1 MIFIIIINILLIIWI
16 YKKYIYIPKIFDESS
31 VQINE
36 LDPALIGYIDD
47 RNGNS
52 IDWILSEIL
61 SLNKKGFIEIEYVRE
76 DIDKYEYI
84 MKKKDNIE
92 LSQLKKYE
100 LTAYRFLF
108 SESDEISMT
117 ELEEKI
123 LRSMQAEIDVNVKS
137 VSIRNEI
144 EEELIKQNIIDYRAK
159 EILSILKKVYFMLI
173 LISIC
178 LIENIQLVQG
188 GILFVES
195 IIVFLLM
202 LNATPFTKK
211 GKSLYSR
218 IQHYKKELEYNEI
231 LKEKKIMHNILFE
244 KIYLDSI
251 ALHIM
256 SEARKEFIHD
266 ELIQKNIKKG
276 ILNLTQIIFGLIYI
290 VAYSALLYL
299 GK

>member
-1 MIFIIIINILLIIWI
+1 MIFVIIINVLLIILI

-31 VQINE
+31 VQIDE

-47 RNGNS
+47 KDGNS

-61 SLNKKGFIEIEYVRE
+61 ELNKKGYIEIDYLRE
-76 DIDKYEYI
+76 DIDEYEYI

-100 LTAYRFLF
+100 LTTYRFLF

-117 ELEEKI
+117 ELEENI

-144 EEELIKQNIIDYRAK
+144 EEELIKQNIIDYPAK
-159 EILSILKKVYFMLI
+159 EILSILKKIYLMLI
-173 LISIC
+173 LISVC
-178 LIENIQLVQG
+178 LIKNIQLVQA
-188 GILFVES
+188 GILFIES
-195 IIVFLLM
+195 IIVFFM
-202 LNATPFTKK
+202 MSNAIPFTKK
-211 GKSLYSR
+211 GKSLYSK
-218 IQHYKKELEYNEI
+218 IQRYKKELEYNEI
-231 LKEKKIMHNILFE
+231 LKEKKIIHSLLFE
-244 KIYLDSI
+244 KIYADSI

-276 ILNLTQIIFGLIYI
+276 ILNSTQAIIVLIYI
-290 VAYSALLYL
+290 AAYSALLYL

>member
-1 MIFIIIINILLIIWI
+1 MIFVIIINILLIIWI

-31 VQINE
+31 AQIDE

-47 RNGNS
+47 KNGNS

-61 SLNKKGFIEIEYVRE
+61 DLNRKGYIKIEYVRE
-76 DIDKYEYI
+76 DIDEYEYI

-92 LSQLKKYE
+92 ISQLKKYE

-108 SESDEISMT
+108 SESDEISMS

-137 VSIRNEI
+137 FSIRNEI
-144 EEELIKQNIIDYRAK
+144 EEELIKQKIIDYSAK
-159 EILSILKKVYFMLI
+159 EILSILKKVYLMLI

-178 LIENIQLVQG
+178 LIRNIQLSQG
-188 GILFVES
+188 IILFIES
-195 IIVFLLM
+195 IIVFFM
-202 LNATPFTKK
+202 MSKATPFTIK
-211 GKSLYSR
+211 GKKLYSK
-218 IQHYKKELEYNEI
+218 IQRYKEGLEYNEI

-244 KIYLDSI
+244 RIYADSI

-276 ILNLTQIIFGLIYI
+276 ILNSTQATIVLIYI
-290 VAYSALLYL
+290 AVYSSLLYFC
-299 GK
+299 K